1 MRIGILQCGH
11 APDSVQAKHGDFDVM
26 FEALLHG
33 HDFTYKTWDV
43 VDNEFPLSVDDA
55 DGWLITGSKHGA
67 YENHSFIS
75 PLSRLIKKIYAKET
89 PMIGVCFGHQIIAQ
103 ALGGKVDKFNR
114 GWVVGRQEY
123 TLGAGDSV
131 ALNAWHQDQVTCRP
145 EDAEIIATNDFCK
158 NAGLVYGR
166 KAYTIQPHPEFSNKI
181 MEDYLIARRFSPVYP
196 KNLMDTAQS
205 LTKVKIH
212 TSTIAK
218 DFAAFF
224 KGNFEAKV
232 IS

>member
-11 APDSVQAKHGDFDVM
+11 APDSVQTKHGDFDVM
-26 FEALLHG
+26 FKALLHG

-75 PLSRLIKKIYAKET
+75 SLSLLIKKIYAKET
-89 PMIGVCFGHQIIAQ
+89 PMVGVCFGHQIIAQ
-103 ALGGKVDKFNR
+103 ALGGKVEKFSG
-114 GWVVGRQEY
+114 GWVLGRQEY
-123 TLGAGDSV
+123 KLGAGDFV

-145 EDAEIIATNDFCK
+145 GDSEIIATNDFCK

-166 KAYTIQPHPEFSNKI
+166 KALTIQPHPEFSNKI
-181 MEDYLIARRFSPVYP
+181 MEDYLMARKSSPVYP
-196 KNLMDTAQS
+196 KNLMETAQS
-205 LTKVKIH
+205 LTKTKTH
-212 TSTIAK
+212 TSTIAN

-224 KGNFEAKV
+224 KGDFEAKV